1 MAGKRCRSRANVIA
15 AATAAAL
22 AALAIVA
29 LRRRRRRPTL
39 DEALRY
45 VGNSVYKGGRKGP
58 NQYKGGDKS
67 SSGQNFTAWY
77 SELCAPL
84 RDRPDVHALEIGV
97 FFGKSLAMWSDYLRP
112 DATLHGVDISLAN
125 FNSPDGRSFLIDQGA
140 FTRGT
145 LVLHEC
151 DSWSAEFDSA
161 MSALPA
167 LDLVVDDGDHR
178 AASQWRCFCVCFP
191 KLKPGALY
199 IVEDVED
206 PVAFFARERF
216 GSIAAAVADG
226 EAYWRSEAQRQR
238 ESTVAAAEAAQ
249 ADAHA
254 KLQDAVT
261 RLERR
266 VAGDGVSGN
275 IPQALR
281 EALEAKRRQLAA
293 TPARL
298 DAAARAAAKAA
309 AEADVALRR
318 ELSAMTASVEVRRRA
333 VAIWRAH
340 EN

>member
-1 MAGKRCRSRANVIA
+1 MATASMSRATALA

-22 AALAIVA
+22 AALAILA

-39 DEALRY
+39 DEIALRY

-125 FNSPDGRSFLIDQGA
+125 FNSPDGRSFLIEQGA
-140 FTRGT
+140 FSRGT

-238 ESTVAAAEAAQ
+238 ESTVAAAEAAH
-249 ADAHA
+249 ADAYA
-254 KLQDAVT
+254 KLEDAT
-261 RLERR
+261 ARLQRR
-266 VAGDGVSGN
+266 VAGDGSGN
-275 IPQALR
+275 TPAALR